1 MTSSPAPD
9 VEYGE
14 CRVCGDLSLPVLTM
28 APCGHDEPPI
38 VRHLTSPGVVYSWTR
53 TGGAEP
59 TLLAMVD
66 FLDGALRAAAP
77 VTGAESVAIGD
88 LVVAAP
94 GSATPLMFLPTESTD
109 P

>member
-1 MTSSPAPD
+1 MNSTSDSSVD
-9 VEYGE
+9 YGE
-14 CRVCGDLSLPVLTM
+14 CPVCGALTLPVLTM
-28 APCGHDEPPI
+28 PPCGHTEAPI
-38 VRHLTSPGVVYSWTR
+38 VRRLTEPGIVYSWTR

-77 VTGAESVAIGD
+77 VGGTDSVAIGD
-88 LVVAAP
+88 LLVAVP
-94 GSATPLMFLPTESTD
+94 GSTTPLMFVPTESTD

>member
-1 MTSSPAPD
+1 MTTSSTSCVD
-9 VEYGE
+9 YGE
-14 CRVCGDLSLPVLTM
+14 CPVCGNLSLPVLAM
-28 APCGHDEPPI
+28 APCGHDEAPN
-38 VRHLTSPGVVYSWTR
+38 VRRLTSPGVVYSWTR

-77 VTGAESVAIGD
+77 IAGTETVAIGD

-94 GSATPLMFLPTESTD
+94 GSSTPLMFVPTESTD

>member
-1 MTSSPAPD
+1 MTLSSASGVD
-9 VEYGE
+9 YGE
-14 CRVCGDLSLPVLTM
+14 CPVCGNLSLPVLAM
-28 APCGHDEPPI
+28 APCGHDEASI
-38 VRHLTSPGVVYSWTR
+38 VHRLTSPGVVYSWTR

-77 VTGAESVAIGD
+77 VAGTETVAIGD
-88 LVVAAP
+88 RLVATP
-94 GSATPLMFLPTESTD
+94 GSTTPLMFVPTESTD